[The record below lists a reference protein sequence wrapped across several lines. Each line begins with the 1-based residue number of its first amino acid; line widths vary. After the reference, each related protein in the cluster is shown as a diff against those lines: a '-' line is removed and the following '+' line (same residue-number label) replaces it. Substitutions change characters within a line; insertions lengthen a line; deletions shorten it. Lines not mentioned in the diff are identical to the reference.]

1 MYRIWRYSSYYMR
14 NEVFFID
21 NIMDMEQVYNQI
33 ISGNIDIVNDLS
45 IDDAKIIIRKLITA
59 LKNERELS
67 MSIADVHIN
76 LLNKI
81 YEERIR
87 MLQEQ
92 EEEEK
97 WKRRQSEMSFL
108 Y

>member
-1 MYRIWRYSSYYMR
+1 MEIFVLLYE

-45 IDDAKIIIRKLITA
+45 IDDVKIIIKTLVQSLEKERKLNGCVAAIHMT
-59 LKNERELS
+59 
-67 MSIADVHIN
+67 
-76 LLNKI
+76 LLNRIHEVNEKI
-81 YEERIR
+81 
-87 MLQEQ
+87 MKEQ
-92 EEEEK
+92 KEEEK
-97 WKRRQSEMSFL
+97 IKRRQSEMTFL

>member
-45 IDDAKIIIRKLITA
+45 IDDVKIIIRKLITA

-76 LLNKI
+76 LLNKT

-97 WKRRQSEMSFL
+97 IKRRQSEMTFL

>member
-1 MYRIWRYSSYYMR
+1 MK
-14 NEVFFID
+14 EVFFID

-45 IDDAKIIIRKLITA
+45 IDDVKIIIRKLITA

-76 LLNKI
+76 LLNKT

-97 WKRRQSEMSFL
+97 IKRRQSEMTFL

>member
-1 MYRIWRYSSYYMR
+1 MR